1 MTGSARGP
9 GKKKALAR
17 ATARAAPRDR
27 PGSPTGAASTSSPSE
42 EDRRF
47 LSTYDA
53 SRYPRP
59 SVAVDVVAL
68 TVEGGELRVAL
79 YERTE
84 PPERGHVALP
94 GGFVRIDESLDDAAA
109 RLLEHKAGFT
119 GVFLEQLYTFGDVR
133 RDPRG
138 RVITVAYYALVDAQ
152 RFHARPSRE
161 PTVPVRHATVR
172 VPWPGETG
180 GPVDVVDEAG
190 RVLPIAFDHA
200 DILGLSVKRLRGKLD
215 YSPVGFQLLPAEF
228 TLRQL
233 QEIHE
238 AVRGE
243 EVNKDSFRR
252 RMLTSGLLEATGAR
266 ERAVLHRPAELYRFV
281 RRSAV

>member
-1 MTGSARGP
+1 MKGRTKPAGTRAHEKRAPRGEARSG
-9 GKKKALAR
+9 
-17 ATARAAPRDR
+17 RAAAERDAK
-27 PGSPTGAASTSSPSE
+27 GE

-47 LSTYDA
+47 LATYDA

-68 TVEGGELRVAL
+68 TVEAGALRVAL

-84 PPERGHVALP
+84 PPQRGHYALP

-109 RLLEHKAGFT
+109 RLLQHKAGLA

-138 RVITVAYYALVDAQ
+138 RVITIAYYALVDAR
-152 RFHARPSRE
+152 RFRGKMGGGLVAGASAARL
-161 PTVPVRHATVR
+161 A

-180 GPVDVVDEAG
+180 GPVDVLDDDG
-190 RVLPIAFDHA
+190 RALPIAFDHA
-200 DILGLSVKRLRGKLD
+200 DILGLAVKRLRGKLD

-243 EVNKDSFRR
+243 ELNKDSFRR
-252 RMLTSGLLEATGAR
+252 RMLTSGSLEATGAR
-266 ERAVLHRPAELYRFV
+266 EQGVLHRPAELYRFL